1 MNQLTSVDLVNA
13 ISALSTR
20 RTYDYYTG
28 NTKIKIIAIEGTE
41 GPIKFQRWNK
51 NSDIR
56 NPSIGSLTVNQLSTV
71 ASVFSRRPNYP
82 IHFDRLFSG
91 GGNSRSALE
100 TVLALTPN
108 FFICYPQKSNPYT
121 GRIEED
127 LKHIMWCPDGVH
139 PLGEMKEKSFKQ
151 IISEIELN
159 VDYGDMSLLLD
170 SLGQEIN
177 SIEAKMH
184 AQMQVA
190 CVRIGAALKFQTW
203 IAKNDQTIK
212 VGKSKLGDLQGVLK
226 SLDEVQI
233 LYSLESKRAASL
245 IDCIWFSQDFKY
257 IPAVIEIEHS
267 TGVTSG
273 LTRMLKFKETI
284 PSIDMTFT
292 VIAPD
297 ELRNKVVSEANN
309 PVFNSMKTR
318 YMPYSAV
325 RELYGLIQKYN
336 LSNVV
341 QRSFIEPFMEKIV
354 E

>member
-1 MNQLTSVDLVNA
+1 
-13 ISALSTR
+13 
-20 RTYDYYTG
+20 
-28 NTKIKIIAIEGTE
+28 
-41 GPIKFQRWNK
+41 
-51 NSDIR
+51 
-56 NPSIGSLTVNQLSTV
+56 V
-71 ASVFSRRPNYP
+71 A
-82 IHFDRLFSG
+82 

-127 LKHIMWCPDGVH
+127 LKHIMWCPDDTH

-190 CVRIGAALKFQTW
+190 CVRIGYALKFQTW

-212 VGKSKLGDLQGVLK
+212 VGKLKLGQLQGVLK
-226 SLDEVQI
+226 SLDDVQI

-245 IDCIWFSQDFKY
+245 IDCIWFSEDFKY

-297 ELRNKVVSEANN
+297 ELRNKVLLEANN
-309 PVFNSMKTR
+309 PIFSSMKTR